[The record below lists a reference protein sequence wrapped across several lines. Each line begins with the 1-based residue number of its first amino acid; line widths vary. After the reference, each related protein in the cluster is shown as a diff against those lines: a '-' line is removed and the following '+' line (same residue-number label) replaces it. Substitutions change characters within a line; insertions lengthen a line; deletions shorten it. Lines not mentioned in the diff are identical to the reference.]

1 MTRTLALLEKLA
13 AAQPSGSPE
22 VAMIA
27 SAAKALILVH
37 DAEVAEKYAQ
47 FLRDFHRDLTPD
59 ELAEVQRRLAP

>member
-1 MTRTLALLEKLA
+1 
-13 AAQPSGSPE
+13 
-22 VAMIA
+22 MIA